1 MTTELETQIAKYQK
15 WRENLRA
22 TLEAYQA
29 WMEGHGHG
37 DIQRSLRIYDL
48 VESLKSDRVILAFL
62 GEFSRGKTELIN
74 AIFFSGYKTR
84 LLPSDIGRT
93 TMCPTEIFHDPAEE
107 PYIRLLPIE
116 SRKGEE
122 SIGSLKEKPVEWVRI
137 KLEVDSQE
145 EMSKAMSSLADVK
158 IVDVDEADRLGLLN
172 DSEFVTTTVIK
183 QSGGKVEV
191 PCWRHALINFPHPLL
206 KNGVVILDTPGL
218 NALGT
223 EPELTL
229 SMIPSAHAVMFLL
242 GLDSG
247 VTKSDLVIWQQYIRD
262 TVTRRIAVLNK
273 VDLAWD
279 ELKDQSEID
288 ASIERQLDETATT
301 LELPR
306 EHVVALS
313 AQKALIARIRGDAEL
328 LAKSGIERFERMI
341 ADEIIPAKQQILRA
355 AVARE
360 IGGMLEASLASVRS
374 QFEASTSELKEMSN
388 LGDKNRGLAKK
399 LLGKFEEDKARYGR
413 HMESFNSSY
422 DTVIK
427 QGQVLLTTMGDD
439 RLEEIVDKNWKILEN
454 SWTTAGLM
462 SSMQALF
469 ETFSRQAEK
478 VLAFSAETRGF
489 VENVYTQFHKQ
500 YGFKKISPPDLNLE
514 RHILR
519 MHSLQQRTERFCKN
533 PVNVVGRE
541 KRFVIRRFHR
551 ELVEQATRLFRD
563 VRTDLDRW
571 LKGALTPLAVLLQ
584 EHQRLLAHRVES
596 LRKIGGDVNSLH
608 ERVRYLEKQRTLLG
622 KQFGDLSRIRDT
634 LGVEAPA
641 KQEETARQEETPSAA
656 AA

>member
-1 MTTELETQIAKYQK
+1 MTTELEAQIAKYQQ
-15 WRENLRA
+15 WREELR
-22 TLEAYQA
+22 TTIEAYQA
-29 WMEGHGHG
+29 WLEGHGHA

-48 VESLKSDRVILAFL
+48 VESLRSDRIILAFL

-74 AIFFSGYKTR
+74 AIFFSDYQQR

-107 PYIRLLPIE
+107 PYVRLLPIE

-122 SIGSLKEKPVEWVRI
+122 SIGALKHKPVEWVRI
-137 KLEVDSQE
+137 KLDVDSQE
-145 EMSKAMSSLADVK
+145 EMAKAMSSLADVK
-158 IVDVDEADRLGLLN
+158 TVAVEEADRLGLL
-172 DSEFVTTTVIK
+172 DESEFVTTTVIQK
-183 QSGGKVEV
+183 SAGKVEI
-191 PCWRHALINFPHPLL
+191 PCWRHAMINFPHPLL
-206 KNGVVILDTPGL
+206 KNGLVILDTPGL

-242 GLDSG
+242 ALDTG
-247 VTKSDLVIWQQYIRD
+247 VTKSDLQVWQQYVRD
-262 TVTRRIAVLNK
+262 FVSRRIAVLNK

-279 ELKDQSEID
+279 ELKGQSEID
-288 ASIERQLDETATT
+288 VSIERQLQETANT
-301 LELPR
+301 LGLPR
-306 EHVVALS
+306 DHVIALS
-313 AQKALIARIRGDAEL
+313 AQKALIARIRGDAEML
-328 LAKSGIERFERMI
+328 KKSGIETFERMI
-341 ADEIIPAKQQILRA
+341 ADEIIPSKQQILRA

-360 IGGMLEASLASVRS
+360 VGGMVESSLQSVISQLEA
-374 QFEASTSELKEMSN
+374 TIGELKDMSK
-388 LGDKNRGLAKK
+388 LGVKNRDLAKK
-399 LLGKFEEDKARYGR
+399 LLAKFEQDKAQYAR
-413 HMESFNSSY
+413 HMESFKRSY

-439 RLEEIVDKNWKILEN
+439 RLDDIVAKNMQSLEG

-462 SSMQALF
+462 GSMQGLF

-489 VENVYTQFHKQ
+489 VENVYTQFHQQ

-519 MHSLQQRTERFCKN
+519 MHSLQQRTESFCKN

-551 ELVEQATRLFRD
+551 ELVEQAIRLFSD
-563 VRTDLDRW
+563 VRSDLEGW
-571 LKGALTPLAVLLQ
+571 LKGALTPLSLLLQ
-584 EHQRLLAHRVES
+584 EHQRLLSHRVES

-608 ERVRYLEKQRTLLG
+608 ERVRYLEKQRVLLG
-622 KQFGDLSRIRDT
+622 KQFQDLTKIRDT
-634 LGVEAPA
+634 LGTEAPA
-641 KQEETARQEETPSAA
+641 EEKPSAVA

>member
-1 MTTELETQIAKYQK
+1 
-15 WRENLRA
+15 
-22 TLEAYQA
+22 
-29 WMEGHGHG
+29 
-37 DIQRSLRIYDL
+37 
-48 VESLKSDRVILAFL
+48 
-62 GEFSRGKTELIN
+62 
-74 AIFFSGYKTR
+74 
-84 LLPSDIGRT
+84 
-93 TMCPTEIFHDPAEE
+93 
-107 PYIRLLPIE
+107 
-116 SRKGEE
+116 
-122 SIGSLKEKPVEWVRI
+122 
-137 KLEVDSQE
+137 
-145 EMSKAMSSLADVK
+145 
-158 IVDVDEADRLGLLN
+158 
-172 DSEFVTTTVIK
+172 
-183 QSGGKVEV
+183 
-191 PCWRHALINFPHPLL
+191 LL

-242 GLDSG
+242 GLDTG
-247 VTKSDLVIWQQYIRD
+247 VTKSDLEIWQQYIRD
-262 TVTRRIAVLNK
+262 TVSRRIAVLNK

-288 ASIERQLDETATT
+288 ASIERQLQETATT

-306 EHVVALS
+306 EQVIALS

-328 LAKSGIERFERMI
+328 LAKSGIEKFERMI

-360 IGGMLEASLASVRS
+360 VGGMLESSLASVRS
-374 QFEASTSELKEMSN
+374 QFEASTSELKDMSN
-388 LGDKNRGLAKK
+388 LGNKNRDLAKK
-399 LLGKFEEDKARYGR
+399 LLARFEQDKARYGR

-422 DTVIK
+422 DIVIK
-427 QGQVLLTTMGDD
+427 QGKILLTTMGDD
-439 RLEEIVDKNWKILEN
+439 QLEDIVDKNSEALES

-462 SSMQALF
+462 RSMQGLF

-478 VLAFSAETRGF
+478 VLSFSAETRGF

-563 VRTDLDRW
+563 VRNDLDRW
-571 LKGALTPLAVLLQ
+571 LKGALTPLSVLLQ
-584 EHQRLLAHRVES
+584 EHQRLLTHRVES

-608 ERVRYLEKQRTLLG
+608 ERVRYLEKQRALLG
-622 KQFGDLSRIRDT
+622 KQYGDLSRIRDT
-634 LGVEAPA
+634 LGVEAEA
-641 KQEETARQEETPSAA
+641 QSEKEETPSAA